1 MAKKKEKK
9 IIQIEQHAND
19 DFKPQYIKEIEEH
32 MAKGFSAE
40 SFCAIIGIHR
50 TTLYNWAERYVEFFY
65 AIKRGREKSQLYWEE
80 IGQRGAKGK
89 IRNFNVTAYIFSM
102 KNLHRWRDNEPDP
115 FAMIAARIGQ
125 PTAKKD
131 MTEDEKLAYAKG
143 LIRELT
149 EFVDSRQPILDAHT
163 VGLDKDPVNER
174 DANDVGKLPVA
185 LSDLKR

>member
-1 MAKKKEKK
+1 MSKKKKL
-9 IIQIEQHAND
+9 IQIEQHTND
-19 DFKPQYIKEIEEH
+19 QFKPQYIKEIEEH

-40 SFCAIIGIHR
+40 SFCAIIGTHR
-50 TTLYNWAERYVEFFY
+50 RTLYNWAERYPDFFH
-65 AIKRGREKSQLYWEE
+65 AIKRGREKSQLFWEE

-115 FAMIAARIGQ
+115 FAMIAARAQ
-125 PTAKKD
+125 TPVKKD
-131 MTEDEKLAYAKG
+131 MTEEEKLAYAKG
-143 LIRELT
+143 LIRELK

-163 VGLDKDPVNER
+163 VGLDKDAVNER
-174 DANDVGKLPVA
+174 AADDVGKLPVA